1 MPRWVYVLNRI
12 ISGVGI
18 AVKGLW
24 VAGIWDDGVRGYEA
38 AEVGIILKG

>member
-1 MPRWVYVLNRI
+1 MSRRIDVFNRI
-12 ISGVGI
+12 VSGVGI